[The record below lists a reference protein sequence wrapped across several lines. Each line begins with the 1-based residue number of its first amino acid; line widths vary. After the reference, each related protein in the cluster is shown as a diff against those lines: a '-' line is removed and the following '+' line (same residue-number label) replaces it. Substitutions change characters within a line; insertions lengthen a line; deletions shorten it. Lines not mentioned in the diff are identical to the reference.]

1 MESSIGGGGLGTFSE
16 SERRRAVEE
25 KRRGLRAVLAAAFAL
40 SANIV
45 DDVGARDCSELYSKA
60 GSVATGRVN
69 LRFSIVST
77 WGLDHNDREKSC
89 FDFGRSAHAS
99 TPLDLDRPI
108 QSLELEKMIDYEEYS
123 SNM

>member
-60 GSVATGRVN
+60 ESVATGRVN
-69 LRFSIVST
+69 LHFSIVST
-77 WGLDHNDREKSC
+77 WGLDHNDREKLC

-99 TPLDLDRPI
+99 TPLE
-108 QSLELEKMIDYEEYS
+108 SLEFQKMIDYEEY
-123 SNM
+123 MQCVTD